1 MKHAARILIVDDELS
16 NRKLLEAL
24 LRPEGYITLSAC
36 NGEEALAMV
45 AQDPPDLILLDV
57 MMPVLDGYQVASL
70 LKADHATANIPIIM
84 VTAQIDRGARL
95 AGLHSGAEE
104 FLTKPVDRA
113 ELWLRVRNLLRLKE
127 LSDFLQNQGALLE
140 QQVQARTADVQHMAQ
155 YDALTGL
162 PNRILFKE
170 ALAKSLVHAA
180 AGGWQVAVF
189 GIDLDHFKNV
199 NDSLGHTLGDRMLV
213 QVGERLAACAG
224 IRDGVGRLGGDEFAL
239 AVLLEDGQKG
249 AARMANR
256 IRDALRGRYRLGTE
270 ESRTSA
276 SIGISLYPD
285 DGATPEV
292 LLANA
297 DKAMYSAKQAG
308 RDTSR
313 FFTAQM
319 NAEVQARLQLELSLR
334 RAVEN
339 SEFVLHYQ
347 PKVEIASGRIVGVEA
362 LLRWQRPGHGLVLP
376 TEFIPMLEDIGLINR
391 VGSLVIATVCKQM
404 GRWLRSSIGPVQ
416 VSVNVASRQFL
427 DGDLAAEVVEALASN
442 QVPPEL
448 LELELTESSLMTNT
462 LRTMATLQELRQR
475 GVKISIDDFGTGYS
489 SLAYLGRFPIDK
501 LKIDIEFVREITGT
515 GNGAAI
521 ALTIIR
527 MAHSLNMEVIAE
539 GVETAEQ
546 LEFLREHQCEQMQG
560 FHFSA
565 ALPVSELET
574 LLDAQAHRL
583 PLALGQGKPAD
594 RPH

>member
-16 NRKLLEAL
+16 NRRLLEAL
-24 LRPEGYITLSAC
+24 LRPEGYITTSAS

-45 AQDPPDLILLDV
+45 ARDPPDLILLDV
-57 MMPVLDGYQVASL
+57 MMPVLDGYHVASL

-162 PNRILFKE
+162 PNRVLFKE
-170 ALAKSLVHAA
+170 ALAKSLAHAA
-180 AGGWQVAVF
+180 AGRWQVAVF

-199 NDSLGHTLGDRMLV
+199 NDSFGHTLGDQMLV

-239 AVLLEDGQKG
+239 AVLLDDGEKG
-249 AARMANR
+249 AVRMSNKLR
-256 IRDALRGRYRLGTE
+256 EALRGRYRLGSE
-270 ESRTSA
+270 EARISA

-285 DGATPEV
+285 DGATPET

-313 FFTAQM
+313 FYTAQM
-319 NAEVQARLQLELSLR
+319 NAEVQARLHLELALR

-362 LLRWQRPGHGLVLP
+362 LLRWERPGHGLVLP
-376 TEFIPMLEDIGLINR
+376 DAFIPMLEDIGLINR
-391 VGSLVIATVCKQM
+391 VGSMVIATVCKQM
-404 GRWLRSSIGPVQ
+404 SRWLRSSIGPVQ

-427 DGDLAAEVVEALASN
+427 EGDLATEVVEALARN
-442 QVPPEL
+442 QVPADL
-448 LELELTESSLMTNT
+448 LELELTESSLMTDT

-501 LKIDIEFVREITGT
+501 LKIDIEFIREITGT

-527 MAHSLNMEVIAE
+527 MAHCLNMEVIAD

-565 ALPVSELET
+565 ALPVSELEA
-574 LLDAQAHRL
+574 LFDAQPRRL
-583 PLALGQGKPAD
+583 SLAADQAKPAD
-594 RPH
+594 HPD